1 MEYQAGKYVK
11 AAARNEDWYLAK
23 LARERDRDKK
33 LKHVRELPTEDT
45 VEELYREVYGDEN
58 GD

>member
-23 LARERDRDKK
+23 LARERERTKK
-33 LKHVRELPTEDT
+33 LKKLKAVPLEET
-45 VEELYREVYGDEN
+45 VEELYREVYGDE
-58 GD
+58 D